1 MHVPPL
7 PPPPPPERE
16 PSAYRSTLTD
26 RHGPDAGLLL
36 RCVSYG
42 IYVFG
47 VTLFAAL
54 LAGGL
59 RAGLLFGLG
68 GAVAGVLVAWFAWKF
83 ANGAGS
89 GFRAFIQPS
98 GSSTPY
104 AAQYSYEQSLAVRG
118 DVAGALAA
126 YERRMAEQPGDADVR
141 RRAAELYAGEG
152 RDPGRAAAVFRELRA
167 IPAVAPEHVLYAT
180 QRLIDLYR
188 GPLADDGRALVEL
201 RRLAETFP
209 SSPAASHAREAIRKI
224 KGAGNGER

>member
-1 MHVPPL
+1 MPPL

-16 PSAYRSTLTD
+16 PGAYQRTLTD

-54 LAGGL
+54 LAGGP

-68 GAVAGVLVAWFAWKF
+68 GAVAGALVAWFAWIF
-83 ANGAGS
+83 ANGAGA

-104 AAQYSYEQSLAVRG
+104 AAQYSYEESLAVRG

-152 RDPGRAAAVFRELRA
+152 RDAARAAAIFRELRA

-180 QRLIDLYR
+180 QRLVDLYR
-188 GPLADDGRALVEL
+188 GPLADEGRALVEL

-209 SSPAASHAREAIRKI
+209 RSPAATHAREAIRKI
-224 KGAGNGER
+224 KGAGSGERA